1 MRMLLLKMH
10 AHDMNCLS
18 VKLYL
23 FVFTTALVFNPVL
36 DSLTQPQNQ
45 SYRWGTNKVPLTDLQ
60 AMSIKLE
67 HHVLSVIHSHAVLTL
82 H

>member
-1 MRMLLLKMH
+1 MTSCTDDVNRF
-10 AHDMNCLS
+10 S

-23 FVFTTALVFNPVL
+23 FVVITTQVSNPVL
-36 DSLTQPQNQ
+36 DLLTCPQNQ
-45 SYRWGTNKVPLTDLQ
+45 SYRLVMNKGPLTDLQ

-67 HHVLSVIHSHAVLTL
+67 RHVLSVIHSHAVLTP